1 MQSVH
6 KLAVILAIILP
17 GKQPLPIPKEPA
29 VVPVIQPLA
38 FADSVNGRVDVHLA
52 AIDFAPKV
60 NDADVLEDVELALNC
75 ADVRL
80 TKG

>member
-17 GKQPLPIPKEPA
+17 GKQPLPIPKEPT

-38 FADSVNGRVDVHLA
+38 FAYAVNGRVDVHLA
-52 AIDFAPKV
+52 PIDFPPKV
-60 NDADVLEDVELALNC
+60 NDADVFENLKLALNRTNL
-75 ADVRL
+75 RL
-80 TKG
+80 SKP